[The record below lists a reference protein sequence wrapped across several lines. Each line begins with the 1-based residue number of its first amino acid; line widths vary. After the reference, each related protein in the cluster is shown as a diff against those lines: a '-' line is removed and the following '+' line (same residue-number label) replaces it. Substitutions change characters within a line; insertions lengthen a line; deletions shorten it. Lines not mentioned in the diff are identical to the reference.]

1 MAQRSWKVLPGGKVK
16 RWKASS
22 HGHTWLGVPPRWIR
36 NVYNRRER
44 RLSGAAIKRGRGEAS
59 PFVHPREA
67 GWYW

>member
-1 MAQRSWKVLPGGKVK
+1 MEGELA
-16 RWKASS
+16 
-22 HGHTWLGVPPRWIR
+22 GHTWLGVPPRWIR